1 MPYLLAG
8 ALALAVTVVLLAM
21 RERRLRARRD
31 LLRQVLDLADSFEN
45 QIMQCRAQLR
55 AMPTAG
61 TPASTEAV
69 LDAGLRDLLAHRLWL
84 KNESA
89 QAALPALA
97 AARDALAAAQQA
109 LQPQLQRLHQARAD
123 LDGAR
128 ELLDAANKLH
138 RP

>member
-45 QIMQCRAQLR
+45 QLMQCRAQLR

-109 LQPQLQRLHQARAD
+109 LQPQLQRLNQARAD

-128 ELLDAANKLH
+128 ELLDAANKLR

>member
-84 KNESA
+84 KNEGA

-109 LQPQLQRLHQARAD
+109 LQPQLQRLNQARAD

-128 ELLDAANKLH
+128 ELLDAANKLR

>member
-45 QIMQCRAQLR
+45 QLMQCRAQLR

-128 ELLDAANKLH
+128 ELLDAANKLR

>member
-45 QIMQCRAQLR
+45 QLMQCRAQLR

-84 KNESA
+84 RE
-89 QAALPALA
+89 QAARATIGELEAADAALA
-97 AARDALAAAQQA
+97 RSLADLQRRIDQLDDASADLRDALGAAG
-109 LQPQLQRLHQARAD
+109 
-123 LDGAR
+123 GAT
-128 ELLDAANKLH
+128 
-138 RP
+138 P

>member
-8 ALALAVTVVLLAM
+8 ALALAVAVLLLAL

-45 QIMQCRAQLR
+45 QLMQCRAQLR

-109 LQPQLQRLHQARAD
+109 LQPQLQRLNQARAD

-128 ELLDAANKLH
+128 ELLDAANKLR

>member
-8 ALALAVTVVLLAM
+8 ALALAVAVLLLAL

-31 LLRQVLDLADSFEN
+31 LLRQVLDLADSFES
-45 QIMQCRAQLR
+45 QVMHCRAQLR

-61 TPASTEAV
+61 TPASVEGV

-84 KNESA
+84 KNEGSRA
-89 QAALPALA
+89 PLQALT
-97 AARDALAAAQQA
+97 AARDALASAREA
-109 LQPQLQRLHQARAD
+109 LQPQLQRLNQARAD

-128 ELLDAANKLH
+128 ELLDAANRAR